1 MSSLGIRKNRRIN
14 TTKQGKKLN
23 HIEGKTLMTF
33 KKIIDRLAL
42 AGVMSVLLAAA
53 AFGQKTAEKPLPNL
67 ALDNINGQKWNL
79 EEMRGSVV
87 LLNFWA
93 TWCAPC
99 RTEIPALV
107 SLSNKYKTDGL
118 KIVGVSVD
126 SENVAQI
133 NKFIKEFKIDYP
145 IVLAIPG
152 SLLSQQK
159 AIPMSLL
166 IDEKGVLAKKYIGA
180 IKEADLE
187 KDIRELLKKDG
198 SSPRKSSAGIKK
210 DGWRYGAPVP
220 RRVRRRLPAN

>member
-33 KKIIDRLAL
+33 KKIIDWLAL

-99 RTEIPALV
+99 QTEIPALV
-107 SLSNKYKTDGL
+107 SLSKKYKTDGL

-126 SENVAQI
+126 SKNVAQI
-133 NKFIKEFKIDYP
+133 NEFIKEFKIDYP
-145 IVLAIPG
+145 IVLAVPG

-166 IDEKGVLAKKYIGA
+166 IDEKGVLAKKYVGA
-180 IKEADLE
+180 IEEADLE

-198 SSPRKSSAGIKK
+198 S
-210 DGWRYGAPVP
+210 
-220 RRVRRRLPAN
+220 

>member
-67 ALDNINGQKWNL
+67 ALNNINGQKWNL

-99 RTEIPALV
+99 QTEIPALV
-107 SLSNKYKTDGL
+107 SLSKKYKTDGL

-126 SENVAQI
+126 SKNVAQI
-133 NKFIKEFKIDYP
+133 NEFIKEFKIDYP
-145 IVLAIPG
+145 IRYSDKV
-152 SLLSQQK
+152 
-159 AIPMSLL
+159 
-166 IDEKGVLAKKYIGA
+166 EK
-180 IKEADLE
+180 
-187 KDIRELLKKDG
+187 
-198 SSPRKSSAGIKK
+198 
-210 DGWRYGAPVP
+210 
-220 RRVRRRLPAN
+220 

>member
-1 MSSLGIRKNRRIN
+1 
-14 TTKQGKKLN
+14 
-23 HIEGKTLMTF
+23 MTF

-42 AGVMSVLLAAA
+42 AGVMCVLLAAA
-53 AFGQKTAEKPLPNL
+53 PAFGQKTAEKPLPNL

-79 EEMRGSVV
+79 EEMRGSIV

-107 SLSNKYKTDGL
+107 SLSKKYNTDGL
-118 KIVGVSVD
+118 KIVGISVD
-126 SENVAQI
+126 SENVALI

-145 IVLAIPG
+145 IVLAVPG

-159 AIPMSLL
+159 ALPMSLL
-166 IDEKGVLAKKYIGA
+166 IDEKGLLAKKYVGA

-198 SSPRKSSAGIKK
+198 SSPRKASAGTKK
-210 DGWRYGAPVP
+210 DGSRYGSPVP
-220 RRVRRRLPAN
+220 RLVRRRLPAN